1 MQGKLGIVWSS
12 LITLLGSRRK
22 APPEPPGAHGARA
35 SEATA
40 SAARRAF
47 GNGYPDREVTDV
59 WLRARESDRDVV
71 AVLHRD
77 RGADPNIVPCGCP
90 SYKLFAVRHD
100 LTSEE
105 LPRDAQ
111 SPYVIRGIK

>member
-1 MQGKLGIVWSS
+1 V
-12 LITLLGSRRK
+12 
-22 APPEPPGAHGARA
+22 P
-35 SEATA
+35 EATA
-40 SAARRAF
+40 SAARRALE
-47 GNGYPDREVTDV
+47 NAYPHLEVTDV

-77 RGADPNIVPCGCP
+77 RGADTNIVHCGCP

-105 LPRDAQ
+105 LPLERD
-111 SPYVIRGIK
+111 SPYLIRGIK